1 MKIGEGAKKVGKGV
15 KEKFSVARQKASKK
29 IIEWKEQAPEKF
41 EKVKESLSKKKESFN
56 SWIKDEKDKIAKYYE
71 SFKEKH
77 RGLSG
82 SKKNYDKIKAGN
94 SDLSPATAALATI
107 AGEAVI
113 LETVN
118 SVKNKKEN
126 NISQEIKVETP
137 KEVQKPYIASEF
149 DVKGSE
155 VVTMPYITP
164 KNTFNSSEAVKMPYV
179 VPIAK
184 VEDIPTI
191 DNAST
196 GILENLENQHAKES
210 NSPYYQEFVSNGEDY
225 GVEVIFQ
232 NDEPTKIVPDN
243 HGKEDLDKELI
254 DYIAKHANLEDRL
267 KKEIM
272 GNDLSD
278 NEKAYTLSQLMKVQA
293 RKQELE
299 NEAKA
304 NAIRER
310 EARQRST
317 GGMEQSTTQFGNNQ

>member
-94 SDLSPATAALATI
+94 SDLSPATAALAVG
-107 AGEAVI
+107 AGTAVI
-113 LETVN
+113 AKTIDN
-118 SVKNKKEN
+118 VKKKKEY
-126 NISQEIKVETP
+126 SSPEIKVETP
-137 KEVQKPYIASEF
+137 KEVQKPYIAPEF
-149 DVKGSE
+149 DVKGPE

-164 KNTFNSSEAVKMPYV
+164 ENTFNSPEAIKMPYV
-179 VPIAK
+179 APIAK

-196 GILENLENQHAKES
+196 VLLENLENQHAIES
-210 NSPYYQEFVSNGEDY
+210 NSPYYQEFVNNGEDY

-232 NDEPTKIVPDN
+232 NDEPAKIVPDN

-304 NAIRER
+304 NAIREK
-310 EARQRST
+310 EARQRSA
-317 GGMEQSTTQFGNNQ
+317 GGMEQNPTQFGNNQ